1 MRIRAGATALL
12 VGAAVA
18 ALAACGSGGGSTTGS
33 STSAGAGDT
42 TASASNVKACL
53 VSDVGRFNDK
63 GFNQLQLRGL
73 KSAASKLG
81 IQTKAL
87 ESHAAGDYVP
97 NLSTCARGGYA
108 ITISA
113 GFLLADPTSTVAK
126 QFPKQHFAITDYD
139 VTGAP
144 FNGTQT
150 NVEGLTYATQQVGYL
165 VGCMAA
171 LMAKQQGGKQVIGAV
186 GGVKIPPVDTYIAG
200 YQAGAEKCVPGT
212 KVLVGYS
219 QDFVDQAKCGTI
231 AGNQIDAGSQV
242 EFNVAGGCGLGTL
255 STAKSR
261 GVWGIGVDTD
271 QAFLGPHILTS
282 AVKRV
287 DQGVYLAI
295 KDVQD
300 GTFKG
305 GKNLVFDL
313 KNGGVGLGKTSPK
326 VPKAILAK
334 VNDLKQQ
341 IIDGKLVP
349 PATVK

>member
-1 MRIRAGATALL
+1 VRRLLPLALL
-12 VGAAVA
+12 AAV
-18 ALAACGSGGGSTTGS
+18 LAACGSSGGSGS
-33 STSAGAGDT
+33 STTTTGEKSAA
-42 TASASNVKACL
+42 AVKACL
-53 VSDVGRFNDK
+53 ISDVGRFNDK
-63 GFNQLQLRGL
+63 GFNQLQLQGL
-73 KSAASKLG
+73 KEAGSKLG
-81 IQTKAL
+81 ATTKAI

-97 NLSTCARGGYA
+97 NLSTCARGGYD

-113 GFLLADPTSTVAK
+113 GFLLAEPLSTVAK
-126 QFPKQHFAITDYD
+126 QFPNQQFAITDYD

-144 FNGTQT
+144 FNGTQK

-171 LMAKQQGGKQVIGAV
+171 LMAKQEGGKQVIGAV

-231 AGNQIDAGSQV
+231 AGNQIDAGSAV
-242 EFNVAGGCGLGTL
+242 EFNVAGACGLGAL
-255 STAKSR
+255 STAKSH

-271 QAFLGPHILTS
+271 QAFLGSHILTS

-287 DQGVYLAI
+287 DQGVYLA
-295 KDVQD
+295 VQGVRD

-305 GKNLVFDL
+305 GRNLVYDL

-326 VPKAILAK
+326 VPKAIMAK
-334 VNDLKQQ
+334 VNGLKAQ
-341 IIDGKLVP
+341 IVAGTIVP
-349 PATVK
+349 PTTVKSS

>member
-1 MRIRAGATALL
+1 VKGVRRTLPL
-12 VGAAVA
+12 VLIVA
-18 ALAACGSGGGSTTGS
+18 FLAACGGGSSGNGSSSTTSGTTG
-33 STSAGAGDT
+33 
-42 TASASNVKACL
+42 ASAVKACL
-53 VSDVGRFNDK
+53 ISDVGRFNDK

-73 KSAASKLG
+73 NEAKRLG
-81 IQTKAL
+81 IGTKAI

-97 NLSTCARGGYA
+97 NLSTCARGGYDV
-108 ITISA
+108 TISA
-113 GFLLADPTSTVAK
+113 GFLLAEPTSTVAK
-126 QFPKQHFAITDYD
+126 QFPNQHFAITDYD

-150 NVEGLTYATQQVGYL
+150 NVEGLTYATQENGYL
-165 VGCMAA
+165 AGCLAA

-255 STAKSR
+255 ATAKSH

-271 QAFLGPHILTS
+271 QAFLGSHILTS

-287 DQGVYLAI
+287 DQGVLLTI
-295 KDVQD
+295 KDVRD
-300 GTFKG
+300 GTFEG

-313 KNGGVGLGKTSPK
+313 KNDGVGLGKTSSK
-326 VPKAILAK
+326 VPSEITDK
-334 VNDLKQQ
+334 VDELRQQ
-341 IIDGKLVP
+341 IVDGKIVP

>member
-1 MRIRAGATALL
+1 VLAGVA
-12 VGAAVA
+12 VVA
-18 ALAACGSGGGSTTGS
+18 AGCGGGSSSSGTTTGAS
-33 STSAGAGDT
+33 SGPA
-42 TASASNVKACL
+42 VKACL
-53 VSDVGRFNDK
+53 ISDVGRFNDK

-81 IQTKAL
+81 ATTKAL

-97 NLSTCARGGYA
+97 NLSTCARGGYD

-113 GFLLADPTSTVAK
+113 GFLLADPLSTVAK
-126 QFPKQHFAITDYD
+126 QFPNQHFAITDYD
-139 VTGAP
+139 VTGPP
-144 FNGTQT
+144 FKGAQT

-171 LMAKQQGGKQVIGAV
+171 LMTKQEGGKQVIGAV

-231 AGNQIDAGSQV
+231 AGNQIDAGSAV
-242 EFNVAGGCGLGTL
+242 EFNVAGACGLGAL

-271 QAFLGPHILTS
+271 QAFLGSHILTS

-295 KDVQD
+295 EDVQN
-300 GTFKG
+300 GTFQG
-305 GKNLVFDL
+305 GKNLVFNL

-326 VPKAILAK
+326 VPKAIMAK
-334 VNDLKQQ
+334 VNDLKAQ
-341 IIDGKLVP
+341 IIAGTIVP
-349 PATVK
+349 PTTVKSP